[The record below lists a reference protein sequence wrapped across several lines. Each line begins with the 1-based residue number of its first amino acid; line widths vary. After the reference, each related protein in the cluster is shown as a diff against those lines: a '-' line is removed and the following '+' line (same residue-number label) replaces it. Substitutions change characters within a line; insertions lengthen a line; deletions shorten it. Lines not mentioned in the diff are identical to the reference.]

1 MVGHGPTYLLL
12 MVNMGIQELPTLD
25 KYIREWLVTMESSRH
40 GTSPHWWVLNTH
52 LLCHVVDQLRDLG
65 PVREY
70 WMFVFESLNGKID
83 RWVKNNAYPVQSIM
97 NGIGRQKTIQY
108 VRGLLMALRNE
119 VPRPL
124 VVPAL
129 VRDRVVVA
137 EKGKKHTLTADE
149 RACIDVW
156 MRTNVGHYRRL
167 QDLLDAYHE
176 EVRAR

>member
-25 KYIREWLVTMESSRH
+25 KYIRECLVTMESSRH

-52 LLCHVVDQLRDLG
+52 ILCHVVDQLRDLG

-70 WMFVFESLNGKID
+70 WMFVFESLNGKIG

-137 EKGKKHTLTADE
+137 EKGKKHTLTAGE

-156 MRTNVGHYRRL
+156 MRNKFST
-167 QDLLDAYHE
+167 D
-176 EVRAR
+176 